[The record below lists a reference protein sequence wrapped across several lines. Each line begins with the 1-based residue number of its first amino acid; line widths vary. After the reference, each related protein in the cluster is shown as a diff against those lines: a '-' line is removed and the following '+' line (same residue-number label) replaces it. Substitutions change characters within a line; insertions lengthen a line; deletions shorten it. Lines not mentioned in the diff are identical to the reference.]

1 MGVEK
6 SVKMVE
12 EKNTMVISGLIKSD
26 FPLKCYYRLL
36 YPKKPLV
43 NVCLSAKSLLKG
55 IREC

>member
-1 MGVEK
+1 
-6 SVKMVE
+6 MVE